1 MKMLMMVFK
10 IMTIQQWD
18 LVSELYDCDDHN
30 DDDDHDHDAYDG
42 HQDYYDPFDDPIVP
56 GI

>member
-1 MKMLMMVFK
+1 MLMMVFK